1 MSKTHQEKIASETS
15 KLSKLFLEACEKSL
29 EETKKI
35 ETSNQTDFEDYL
47 KEFLEKIS

>member
-1 MSKTHQEKIASETS
+1 MSKTHLEKIASETS
-15 KLSKLFLEACEKSL
+15 KLGKLFLEASEKSL
-29 EETKKI
+29 EEAKKI